1 MCELLPVL
9 FAAFMPC
16 YCFVGRYLGWW
27 HKKVEDCSYIY
38 LRSNIDGGGGGGGG
52 RGWSGRCRPCRSC
65 ELLERPLWLLS
76 RLLEWRLELRSK

>member
-38 LRSNIDGGGGGGGG
+38 LRSNIDGVSVT
-52 RGWSGRCRPCRSC
+52 RAAMPFDR
-65 ELLERPLWLLS
+65 
-76 RLLEWRLELRSK
+76 